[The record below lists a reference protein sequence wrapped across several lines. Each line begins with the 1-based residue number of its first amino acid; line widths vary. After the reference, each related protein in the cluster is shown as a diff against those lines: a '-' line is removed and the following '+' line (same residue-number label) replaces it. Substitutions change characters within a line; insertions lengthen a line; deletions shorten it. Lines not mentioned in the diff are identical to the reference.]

1 VLAYLAGWQPLK
13 TRHGALSKL
22 SASSKPTRQANTSTR
37 WKPAARPWMASAG
50 PPSRPSSISA
60 GFTYGIDNGAGDV
73 VANVAST
80 PEANEPQPPPEV
92 PSAVVAASP
101 QLTQQER
108 AKAEALVDRALQGD
122 LKALKTFEAE
132 VPNARTYLI
141 EVFGNLARDTRR
153 QNTKSCFSPED
164 AIRKRS
170 RNTRTTRLSFK
181 IGI

>member
-1 VLAYLAGWQPLK
+1 
-13 TRHGALSKL
+13 
-22 SASSKPTRQANTSTR
+22 
-37 WKPAARPWMASAG
+37 M
-50 PPSRPSSISA
+50 
-60 GFTYGIDNGAGDV
+60 
-73 VANVAST
+73 ANVAST
-80 PEANEPQPPPEV
+80 SEANESQPPPEV

-108 AKAEALVDRALQGD
+108 AKAEALADRALQSD

-153 QNTKSCFSPED
+153 QNIKSCFSPED

-170 RNTRTTRLSFK
+170 RNTWTTRLSFK

>member
-1 VLAYLAGWQPLK
+1 
-13 TRHGALSKL
+13 
-22 SASSKPTRQANTSTR
+22 
-37 WKPAARPWMASAG
+37 
-50 PPSRPSSISA
+50 
-60 GFTYGIDNGAGDV
+60 
-73 VANVAST
+73 
-80 PEANEPQPPPEV
+80 
-92 PSAVVAASP
+92 VVAASP

-108 AKAEALVDRALQGD
+108 AKAEALADRALQGD

-170 RNTRTTRLSFK
+170 RNTWTTRLSFK

>member
-1 VLAYLAGWQPLK
+1 MQ
-13 TRHGALSKL
+13 SKL
-22 SASSKPTRQANTSTR
+22 SASIKPTRQANTSTR
-37 WKPAARPWMASAG
+37 LKPTARPSMASAG

-60 GFTYGIDNGAGDV
+60 GCTNCIDNGAGDV

-80 PEANEPQPPPEV
+80 SEANESQPPPEV

-108 AKAEALVDRALQGD
+108 AKAEALADRALQGD

-170 RNTRTTRLSFK
+170 RNTWTTRLSFK